1 MDEQQII
8 QRFLRVADKQDVR
21 HPHYTHTMGVA
32 ALCRTLVTGEGMDVL
47 MKRFIRR
54 ESEALF
60 KQRVEITQHIVKPI
74 VENILDVF
82 RKVPRSNYRRE
93 VSYAIGEGNN
103 SQELEKLLKRFWGD
117 KTADDW
123 CALRLLELNATDP
136 NAWVVLEWQAFDN
149 RTERASPY
157 PFEVS
162 SANALDYKY
171 QRGELLYLVARSTAS
186 SPDGKPLDRLT
197 LYLPT
202 RSVSL
207 TEVPI
212 DQQRVNDGLLTLAGK
227 KYQLEE
233 HPPHN
238 LGYVPAFRIGYKRD
252 MITDGATFV
261 APYDAAIPLLRK
273 TIKANSE
280 LDLVMALQAFPLT
293 LRYAEACDAP
303 GCLSGHLNGTETA
316 CGECGGTG
324 KKRPT
329 SAQEEIVVSLPTSP
343 EGLFDLEKLVAFKA
357 PDVSII
363 QFQQQ
368 YVEAKTREAK
378 QAVFNT
384 DIFSRKEIAD
394 TATSKNIDLQSVY
407 DTLYP
412 YARQFASAWEFVVR
426 GTAQIAGLD
435 GGLTAQ
441 LLIKR
446 DFKLKSLDDLLAE
459 LNTVTSSGAGPA
471 IRRNVQADIARA
483 MMVDEPHEFV
493 RWSVREQYNPFS
505 GMSEAEVMYLLAS
518 DLVPRAKKVLY
529 ANLGSIFDAL
539 ESEVPG
545 FYELEGKK
553 QAELVAKKSAEIDAA
568 TTTVA
573 PSLLG
578 GNVGGGGGDT
588 LGKVPLAVQQLA
600 LSRQRAIEAGDEVLA
615 AELGQK
621 MDELLNKI

>member
-1 MDEQQII
+1 LDEAIII
-8 QRFLRVADKQDVR
+8 QRFLRVADRPEAR
-21 HPHYTHTMGVA
+21 HPHYAHTVAVA
-32 ALCRTLVTGEGMDVL
+32 ALCRTLVTGEGMDAL
-47 MKRFIRR
+47 MKRFARR
-54 ESEALF
+54 ESAALF
-60 KQRVEITQHIVKPI
+60 KQRVEITQHIVKPV

-93 VSYAIGEGNN
+93 VAYAN
-103 SQELEKLLKRFWGD
+103 SEASKPQELEKLLKKFWGD
-117 KTADDW
+117 KTVDDW

-136 NAWVVLEWQAFDN
+136 NAWAVLEWQDFDN

-171 QRGELLYLVARSTAS
+171 QRGELLYLIARSATAT
-186 SPDGKPLDRLT
+186 PEGKPLDRLT
-197 LYLPT
+197 LYLPN

-207 TEVPI
+207 TEVPKE
-212 DQQRVNDGLLTLAGK
+212 QQGINDGLLTLAAK
-227 KYQLEE
+227 KYFLEE
-233 HPPHN
+233 HLPHG

-252 MITDGATFV
+252 MVTEGNTFV

-293 LRYAEACDAP
+293 LRYAEACDAQ
-303 GCLSGHLNGTETA
+303 GCLNGHVNGTDKV
-316 CGECGGTG
+316 CGDCGGTG

-357 PDVSII
+357 PDVAII

-378 QAVFNT
+378 AVVFNS

-412 YARQFASAWEFVVR
+412 YARQFASAWEFAVR

-435 GGLTAQ
+435 SGLTAQ

-483 MMVDEPHEFV
+483 MMVDEPQEFV

-505 GMSEAEVMYLLAS
+505 GMSEAEVMYLLGS
-518 DLVPRAKKVLY
+518 DLVPRTKKVLY

-553 QAELVAKKSAEIDAA
+553 QAALVTAKAAEIEAA
-568 TTTVA
+568 TA
-573 PSLLG
+573 PASPSLLG
-578 GNVGGGGGDT
+578 DTVGGGGDT

-600 LSRQRAIEAGDEVLA
+600 LSRQRAIEAGDTALA
-615 AELGQK
+615 AELGKK
-621 MDELLNKI
+621 MDELLEKI